1 MRGVPPPGPALG
13 DGGQVEVNS
22 RIEHSSH
29 SAQLQGLVVGRFVY
43 CPALCM
49 CNCVTETQG
58 RATAARRTMQPAEL
72 ALRSIRGRRGNR

>member
-29 SAQLQGLVVGRFVY
+29 SAQDLGRFVY

-49 CNCVTETQG
+49 RNCVTKTQG